1 MLRSYTLRSLVF
13 ATLALVCSL
22 ASAAHATEADST
34 TITIDAKTAG
44 VTPFISQFTLT
55 ASDTSVIRS
64 VQFSIQPKTGSVTRP
79 LSGTYDRTYLLARGD
94 LQTATGKIF
103 LAVYGLYAG
112 FNNTVTLTYAFNDG
126 STKSVTT
133 TFATAGFDD
142 PCDYDKPT
150 VLQARTESALSYD
163 FIMIKG
169 SCDSN
174 SPAVIDTDGALRWV
188 GPGGFSTAHATFFD
202 NAFYIAQDTSLY
214 RMELDGSVSFLH
226 DYSDIGVVSFHH
238 NIDRGKVGLI
248 LDVNTAAHKESLNL
262 EVDAAGNVVKMWDMV
277 DIISQAMTA
286 GGDDPSQFVV
296 PSSEDWFHNNA
307 VAYNRIDDSLVLSS
321 RENFVICLDYKTLAI
336 KWILG
341 DTTKEWYLYP
351 SLNQYALTLS
361 PGSLPPIGQHAV
373 SITYDEGV
381 MVFDNGKD
389 SDIQVPAGIMRD
401 YASPRK
407 WQIDLPTMTATEV
420 WSYEMG
426 QTLKCGI
433 CASVYEDQPL
443 NYLIDYADVNG
454 PGAPVQYTQFL
465 GLDAAGEK
473 VFYYQYPNLF
483 CATAFNAIP
492 IHLESTKFPTV
503 GPQALNLSTRGRVGV
518 GDNSLIG
525 GLIIGG
531 FSPKTVV
538 LRGLGPSLSGAGVA
552 GALANPV
559 LQVFD
564 ATGTSIAV
572 NDNWQTDAGAA
583 QIEAEGLA
591 PESSLEAATLLTLP
605 PAAYTV
611 VVTGRNATTG
621 VGLVEAYD
629 TSPNAGSRL
638 ANISTRGSV
647 GVGDDVLISGFIVGD
662 VASAAVV
669 IRALGPT
676 LPPGNV
682 DEPLND
688 PTLTVFDANGALIAE
703 NDNWQEDNSAEDIA
717 ALGLAPA
724 AAAESAT
731 ALFLPAGAYSAIV
744 AGANGGTGVGLVEVY
759 HLD

>member
-1 MLRSYTLRSLVF
+1 MITPAALRFS
-13 ATLALVCSL
+13 ALV
-22 ASAAHATEADST
+22 AFSAVFCFCPIARATEADNT
-34 TITIDAKTAG
+34 TITIDAHTPG
-44 VTPFISQFTLT
+44 VTPFISQLTLT
-55 ASDTSVIRS
+55 ASDPDVVQSVK
-64 VQFSIQPKTGSVTRP
+64 FSIKAKAGSVTRP
-79 LSGTYDRTYLLARGD
+79 LSGTYDRSYLLARGD
-94 LQTATGKIF
+94 LQPNTGKIF
-103 LAVYGLYAG
+103 FAVYGLYAG
-112 FNNTVTLTYAFNDG
+112 FSNIVTLTYSFTDN

-133 TFATAGFDD
+133 TITTAAFDD
-142 PCDYDKPT
+142 PCGYDKPT
-150 VLQARTESALSYD
+150 VLQARTQSALSYD
-163 FIMIKG
+163 YIMIKG

-188 GPGGFSTAHATFFD
+188 GPGGFSTAHATFYD

-214 RMELDGSVSFLH
+214 RMDLDGSVTFLH
-226 DYSDIGVVSFHH
+226 DYSNIGVVSFHH
-238 NIDRGKVGLI
+238 NVDRGKVGLI

-262 EVDAAGNVVKMWDMV
+262 EVDALGNVVKQWDMV

-296 PSSEDWFHNNA
+296 PSSEDWFHNNS
-307 VAYNRIDDSLVLSS
+307 VTYNRIDDSLVLSS

-341 DTTKEWYLYP
+341 DHTKEWYLYP
-351 SLNQYALTLS
+351 SLNKYALTLP

-407 WQIDLPTMTATEV
+407 WQIDLAAMTATEV
-420 WSYEMG
+420 WNYEMG
-426 QTLKCGI
+426 QSLRCGI

-465 GLDAAGEK
+465 GLDRAGNK
-473 VFYYQYPNLF
+473 VFYYQYPDIF

-492 IHLESTKFPTV
+492 VHLESTKFPRV

-518 GDNSLIG
+518 GDNELIG

-531 FSPKTVV
+531 ASPKTVV
-538 LRGLGPSLSGAGVA
+538 LRALGPSLSGAGVA
-552 GALANPV
+552 GALADPV

-564 ATGTSIAV
+564 GSGTSIAS
-572 NDNWQTDAGAA
+572 NDNWQTDPAAA
-583 QIEAEGLA
+583 QIADDGLA
-591 PESSLEAATLLTLP
+591 PTSALEAATSLTLA

-611 VVTGRNATTG
+611 VVTGKNTTTG

-629 TSPNAGSRL
+629 VSPSAGSRL

-647 GVGDDVLISGFIVGD
+647 GTGDNVLISGFIVGD

-669 IRALGPT
+669 VRALGPS
-676 LPPGNV
+676 LPQGNV
-682 DEPLND
+682 DEPLSD
-688 PTLTVFDANGALIAE
+688 PKLTIFDANGSMIAE
-703 NDNWQEDNSAEDIA
+703 NDNWQDDNSADDIA
-717 ALGLAPA
+717 QLGLAPTK
-724 AAAESAT
+724 AAESAT
-731 ALFLPAGAYSAIV
+731 ALFLPAGSYSAIV
-744 AGANGGTGVGLVEVY
+744 AGADGGTGVGLVEVY